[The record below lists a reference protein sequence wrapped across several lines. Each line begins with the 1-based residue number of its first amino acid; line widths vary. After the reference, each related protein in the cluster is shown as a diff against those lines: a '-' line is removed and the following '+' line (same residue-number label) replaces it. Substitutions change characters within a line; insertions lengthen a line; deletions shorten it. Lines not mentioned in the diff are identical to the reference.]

1 MIAKMTAPQ
10 MMALDQALAEVE
22 VPRPDPGRWA
32 WQLAGVARQMRGHR
46 PPP

>member
-1 MIAKMTAPQ
+1 MATPQ

-22 VPRPDPGRWA
+22 VPRPDPGQWA
-32 WQLAGVARQMRGHR
+32 ERFAGVARQMRGHR